1 MAKVNFNDLDV
12 VESNQ
17 GAGNGGGSNVGFFNL
32 RNNGDEAIVRFMC
45 NSVDDFEI
53 LTCHDV
59 QVGQKYRRV
68 ACIRDP
74 REPLDKCPMCASGA
88 KISTRFF
95 IKMIQYN
102 RVTDTNGTQTIVPQ
116 AVVWDRS
123 TAYARTLKS
132 YMDNYGPL
140 SDIIC
145 KVIRHGN
152 AGDMQTTYEIVPN
165 LSKNVYPDE
174 VYVKD
179 PTLFGDFEAFG
190 TFVMNRNADEMRTYL
205 STGSFPARAPQNANA
220 EVTPRTYAPAAENAF
235 SAPTTAPV
243 DNTANIPATGG
254 YATPT
259 TPMSNGFAAPTTGG
273 YSTPVAPA
281 PTASPANMPWN
292 NPSQSAGG
300 FDRPRRY

>member
-17 GAGNGGGSNVGFFNL
+17 GNSGSGSNVGFFNL

-45 NSVDDFEI
+45 DTVDDFEI

-59 QVGQKYRRV
+59 QVGTKYHRKV

-102 RVTDTNGTQTIVPQ
+102 RVTDQNTGAQTIVPQ
-116 AVVWDRS
+116 AVVWERS

-140 SDIIC
+140 SEIIC

-190 TFVMNRNADEMRTYL
+190 TFVMDRNADEMRTFL
-205 STGSFPARAPQNANA
+205 TTGQFPARASQVAAANA
-220 EVTPRTYAPAAENAF
+220 EVTPRTYPQAAPEASQSAVTAQPANVPPTGGYGAPVNNGYGAPAAGGYG
-235 SAPTTAPV
+235 APVAPQPTAP
-243 DNTANIPATGG
+243 NNQPWN
-254 YATPT
+254 TPT
-259 TPMSNGFAAPTTGG
+259 TP
-273 YSTPVAPA
+273 
-281 PTASPANMPWN
+281 
-292 NPSQSAGG
+292 AGG